1 MIRAV
6 LFDMDGLIVDT
17 EPIHFHAFRD
27 YLRQF
32 GVEMPESL
40 MRGFVGFSEAENM
53 RDLKEQYGIETP
65 VEEMVLR
72 RRAIYLELVRTEP
85 LTVFPGFWELTEEI
99 AKRGLKQAVVSSST
113 RDQVEIVLPRLF
125 EMRPDLGGLDNHF
138 DAVVTGSDI
147 THTKPAPDIYLLAAE
162 KVGVPPEECLAFED
176 TPPGVKAA
184 TSAGC
189 AAVAV
194 PNEYSRGLEFPGARA
209 VIGSLGEAAQYLD
222 V

>member
-17 EPIHFHAFRD
+17 EPIHFQAFRE

-53 RDLKEQYGIETP
+53 RDLKAKYRIETP
-65 VEEMVLR
+65 VEEMVLG
-72 RRAIYLELVRTEP
+72 RRAIYLELVQTEP

-125 EMRPDLGGLDNHF
+125 EMRPDLGGPNSHF

-147 THTKPAPDIYLLAAE
+147 MHTKPAPDIYLLAAE

-189 AAVAV
+189 TAVAV

-209 VIGSLGEAAQYLD
+209 VSGSLREAAQYLD

>member
-17 EPIHFHAFRD
+17 EPIHFQAFRE

-53 RDLKEQYGIETP
+53 RDLKAKYRIETP
-65 VEEMVLR
+65 VEEMVLG
-72 RRAIYLELVRTEP
+72 RRAIYLELVQTEP

-125 EMRPDLGGLDNHF
+125 EMRPDLGGPDSHF

-184 TSAGC
+184 TRAGC
-189 AAVAV
+189 TAVAV
-194 PNEYSRGLEFPGARA
+194 PNDYSRGLEFPGARA
-209 VIGSLGEAAQYLD
+209 MSGSLREAAQYLD

>member
-32 GVEMPESL
+32 EVEMPESL
-40 MRGFVGFSEAENM
+40 MRGLVGFSEAENM
-53 RDLKEQYGIETP
+53 RDLKAKYGIETP

-125 EMRPDLGGLDNHF
+125 EMRPDLRGPDNHF

-189 AAVAV
+189 TAVAV
-194 PNEYSRGLEFPGARA
+194 PNEYSRGLEFPGAQA